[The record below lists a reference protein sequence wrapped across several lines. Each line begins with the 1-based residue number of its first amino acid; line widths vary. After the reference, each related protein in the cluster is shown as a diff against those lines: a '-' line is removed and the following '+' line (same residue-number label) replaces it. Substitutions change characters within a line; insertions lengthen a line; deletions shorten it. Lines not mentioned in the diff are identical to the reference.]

1 MNARKASR
9 KAARHSLD
17 GHVRFV
23 VATTRSIEV
32 LDLRAVATTRGSRID
47 VIAAYSAGKCVTP
60 RKH

>member
-17 GHVRFV
+17 GHIRFV
-23 VATTRSIEV
+23 VATGKSIEV
-32 LDLRAVATTRGSRID
+32 LDVRTVATRGIRMD
-47 VIAAYSAGKCVTP
+47 FIAAYSAGKCVTP